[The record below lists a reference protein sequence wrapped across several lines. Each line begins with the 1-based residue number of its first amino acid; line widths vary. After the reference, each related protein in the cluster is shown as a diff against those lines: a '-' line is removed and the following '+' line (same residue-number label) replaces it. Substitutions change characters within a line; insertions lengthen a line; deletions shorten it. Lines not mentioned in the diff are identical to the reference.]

1 MFILSFDFGIK
12 YIGVAIGQKITKTA
26 RPLTSIFVNSK
37 KNKWKTVFECI
48 DIWSPSII
56 VVGYPYSDV
65 FCNDFLLK
73 EVNKFISDLSSRYSV
88 PIFIVDEGLSTWKA
102 KKNFFLFRNKR
113 KDYFSSVNAMSA
125 SILLEQ
131 WFSDNEF

>member
-26 RPLTSIFVNSK
+26 CPLTSIFVNNK
-37 KNKWKTVFECI
+37 KNKWTAVFQCI

-65 FCNDFLLK
+65 FCNDFILT
-73 EVNKFISDLSSRYSV
+73 EVNKFVSDLSCKYGIQIV
-88 PIFIVDEGLSTWKA
+88 MVDEGLSTWEA
-102 KKNFFLFRNKR
+102 KKKFSLAKNKKR
-113 KDYFSSVNAMSA
+113 DYFSSVNAMSA

-131 WFSDNEF
+131 WFSDNKF